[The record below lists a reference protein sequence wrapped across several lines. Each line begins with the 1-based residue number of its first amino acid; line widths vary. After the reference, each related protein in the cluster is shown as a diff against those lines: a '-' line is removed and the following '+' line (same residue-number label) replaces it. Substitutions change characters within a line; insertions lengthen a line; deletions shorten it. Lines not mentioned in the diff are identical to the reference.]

1 MLSFGGAQHTEFT
14 PIPPPPPPKNNNNN
28 NTTTTLS
35 HKKTR
40 IATILILMDATLTR
54 TVKIHKNSTY
64 PFPQDFLVLSA
75 HVCVYHAIV
84 NSTEMKKHQLNVT
97 NMSLQCF
104 LPGKTKQ
111 GNASADFGYTVL
123 MLNAQPAAKL
133 DQGKI
138 FPEVEKSLI
147 HCS

>member
-1 MLSFGGAQHTEFT
+1 
-14 PIPPPPPPKNNNNN
+14 
-28 NTTTTLS
+28 
-35 HKKTR
+35 
-40 IATILILMDATLTR
+40 MDATLTR

-75 HVCVYHAIV
+75 HVSVYHAIV
-84 NSTEMKKHQLNVT
+84 NNTEMKKHQLNVT

-104 LPGKTKQ
+104 LPGKNKQ
-111 GNASADFGYTVL
+111 GNASGNFRYTVL

-133 DQGKI
+133 DQGKT

>member
-1 MLSFGGAQHTEFT
+1 
-14 PIPPPPPPKNNNNN
+14 
-28 NTTTTLS
+28 
-35 HKKTR
+35 
-40 IATILILMDATLTR
+40 MDATLTL

-64 PFPQDFLVLSA
+64 PFPQDFLVLST

-84 NSTEMKKHQLNVT
+84 NCTEMKKHQLNVT

-104 LPGKTKQ
+104 LPGKNKQ
-111 GNASADFGYTVL
+111 GNASADFRYSV
-123 MLNAQPAAKL
+123 LNAQPAAKL
-133 DQGKI
+133 DQGKT

>member
-14 PIPPPPPPKNNNNN
+14 PSPPPPPLQRK
-28 NTTTTLS
+28 
-35 HKKTR
+35 KKTQENHIKKC
-40 IATILILMDATLTR
+40 IATILILMDTTLTL

-84 NSTEMKKHQLNVT
+84 NCTEMKKHQLNVT

-104 LPGKTKQ
+104 LPGKNKQ
-111 GNASADFGYTVL
+111 GNATLPVLISGTQCL
-123 MLNAQPAAKL
+123 MLNLLP
-133 DQGKI
+133 
-138 FPEVEKSLI
+138 S
-147 HCS
+147 